1 MAIIKKGMGKPMK
14 KAQNGTV
21 TKKKP
26 AKTYPIISES
36 GDLADA
42 LNQYEAD
49 KKKGTLP
56 KTDKGAGKY
65 MDNLNNKGK
74 LGPNKPMKMG
84 GAMKKAK
91 MGTSLGMKSVKA
103 GYDDNSG
110 VTRADFVSIGKGKAK
125 MGKSVK
131 KCRYGCK

>member
-1 MAIIKKGMGKPMK
+1 MAIIKKKAAMGMQTKPNK
-14 KAQNGTV
+14 
-21 TKKKP
+21 
-26 AKTYPIISES
+26 KTYPLLGIETPTPGSIN
-36 GDLADA
+36 GQRGVPL
-42 LNQYEAD
+42 D
-49 KKKGTLP
+49 KKIQADIKSGKINKDGSS
-56 KTDKGAGKY
+56 KTPIK
-65 MDNLNNKGK
+65 
-74 LGPNKPMKMG
+74 KMG

-125 MGKSVK
+125 MGKAVK